1 MRKLLLATAIA
12 VTGFSSGFALAQ
24 TETAP
29 AQAVEAV
36 AEAADT
42 QPLEEIAQ
50 TQKASWY
57 GEPFALDRQ
66 DVVSFGSEGGPVAG
80 SVEFQAEWDN
90 TQWYFSS
97 AENRDEFLEDPES
110 YIPEFGGYCP
120 VALASGDFKVG
131 TAEHF
136 TIVDDKLYVNY
147 DNHASDLFEGDATGY
162 IAAAKVNF

>member
-12 VTGFSSGFALAQ
+12 VTGVSSGFALAQ
-24 TETAP
+24 TEVEVVETVTEVADV
-29 AQAVEAV
+29 QA
-36 AEAADT
+36 
-42 QPLEEIAQ
+42 LEEVAQ
-50 TQKASWY
+50 TREASWY
-57 GEPFALDRQ
+57 GEPFALEGQ

-80 SVEFQAEWDN
+80 SEEFQAEWGN

-97 AENRDEFLEDPES
+97 AENRDEFLNDPES

-120 VALASGDFKVG
+120 VALASGDFKIG

-136 TIVDDKLYVNY
+136 TIVDDNLYVNY
-147 DNHASDLFEGDATGY
+147 DRGAANLFDGDPTGY